1 MREIQPVLELVELLV
16 EADRSAA
23 DLIAIQGCSVAT
35 IKRRIA
41 EARDL
46 GADIAAQK
54 GAGGWVY
61 QLRNAEAVG
70 PRVRQWLELERDGL
84 APKC

>member
-1 MREIQPVLELVELLV
+1 MREIQPVLELVELLLV
-16 EADRSAA
+16 YEWTAA
-23 DLIAIQGCSVAT
+23 DLAFAQGCSVPT

-41 EARDL
+41 EAREL

-54 GAGGWVY
+54 GASGWVY

-84 APKC
+84 AAN